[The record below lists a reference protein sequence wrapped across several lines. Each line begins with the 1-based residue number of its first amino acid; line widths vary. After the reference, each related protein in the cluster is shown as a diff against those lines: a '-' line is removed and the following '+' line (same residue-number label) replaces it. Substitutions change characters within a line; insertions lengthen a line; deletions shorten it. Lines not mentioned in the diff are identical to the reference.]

1 MWKPLVCGIG
11 AAILLTSAAIADFS
25 ATTVTDLNV
34 RAGPGPEF
42 EVIGVIGANT
52 AVPVQGCMEG
62 SKWCAVSHGGAQ
74 GWVYS
79 DYLVADFTGTQV
91 VLTDRSAEMAVPVAT
106 YSGPAAAVSGAVGG
120 AIVGALLGGPIGA
133 AIGGTAG
140 AVAGATIDPSPEVH
154 TFVTSNPIDPVYLEG
169 EVVVGAMVP
178 ETVMIAPIP
187 EYEYA
192 YVYVNGVPVLVEPA
206 TRRIVYVFRS

>member
-1 MWKPLVCGIG
+1 MWKPLFGGVG
-11 AAILLTSAAIADFS
+11 AAILLTSTAVADFS
-25 ATTVTDLNV
+25 ATTATDLNV

-42 EVIGVIGANT
+42 AVIGVIGANT
-52 AVPVQGCMEG
+52 TIPVQGCMDG
-62 SKWCAVSHGGAQ
+62 SKWCTVVHGGAQ

-91 VLTDRSAEMAVPVAT
+91 VLTDRSPEMGVPVAT
-106 YSGPAAAVSGAVGG
+106 YTGPAAAVSGAVGG
-120 AIVGALLGGPIGA
+120 AIVGALIAGPIGA

-140 AVAGATIDPSPEVH
+140 AVAGAVIDPAPEVR
-154 TFVTSNPIDPVYLEG
+154 TFVTGNPIDPVYLEG

-178 ETVMIAPIP
+178 ETVTIAPIP